1 MVEQISIEIED
12 ESITPSQETVKV
24 ETESTQ
30 PVSVEVEDE
39 EMKDDETKD
48 EEKNSQVLKDK
59 VGPVNGTSNEQEES
73 DSSDEQQMSLPI
85 SKIKRIFKMDPD
97 YIGSTKGAVYATGL
111 ATELFVQYFV
121 EHASLLAK
129 MDKRKK
135 IQYKD
140 FANAVSSHDSLNF
153 LGDTVPR
160 TSPVGELVKKKQ
172 INILEAEVVSASADN
187 NIISATT
194 NENNGNNNNNNNN
207 INKKNSNHDDPNNQG
222 DGNAYQRTKVS
233 LRPEPIL
240 PKGQQILNFQP
251 AKDEKLRKPP
261 LLNDLVLQ
269 EEEAEESQD
278 VVMKE

>member
-1 MVEQISIEIED
+1 MVEQISISIED
-12 ESITPSQETVKV
+12 DSNTPSQETVKV

-48 EEKNSQVLKDK
+48 KEKNSKVLKDK
-59 VGPVNGTSNEQEES
+59 VGLVNGTSNEQEES

-121 EHASLLAK
+121 EQASLLAK

-194 NENNGNNNNNNNN
+194 NENNNNNNNN

-222 DGNAYQRTKVS
+222 DGNAYQRTKAN

-251 AKDEKLRKPP
+251 AKVEKLRKPP

-269 EEEAEESQD
+269 EEEKAEENQD